1 MAAGHAREAR
11 SKMEKSLEALQ
22 HELASIRTGR
32 ASVALLD
39 GIEVEAYGSK
49 MKLNQLGTVTAPE
62 PRLLVVTPW
71 DKGQLAAIE
80 RAIKT
85 SPIELNPS
93 NDGVVIRIPIPP
105 LTEERRKDL
114 AKLVG
119 KHAEETRVAIRNVR
133 RHLVDE
139 IKKEQK
145 DGAIPEDDAHKLT
158 AEIQKITDEYVEKVD
173 EVVTLKEEEIME
185 V

>member
-1 MAAGHAREAR
+1 MAGAHAREAR

-49 MKLNQLGTVTAPE
+49 MKLNQIGTVTAPE
-62 PRLLVVTPW
+62 PRMLMVTPW

-85 SPIELNPS
+85 SPLELNPS
-93 NDGVVIRIPIPP
+93 NDGVTIRIPIPP
-105 LTEERRKDL
+105 LSEERRRDL
-114 AKLVG
+114 VKLVG
-119 KHAEETRVAIRNVR
+119 RHAEETRVAVRNVR
-133 RHLVDE
+133 RHVVDE
-139 IKKEQK
+139 IKREQK
-145 DGAIPEDDAHKLT
+145 EGIVPEDDAHRQT
-158 AEIQKITDEYVEKVD
+158 AEIQKVTDEFVAKVD
-173 EVVTLKEEEIME
+173 DVVKLKEEEIME